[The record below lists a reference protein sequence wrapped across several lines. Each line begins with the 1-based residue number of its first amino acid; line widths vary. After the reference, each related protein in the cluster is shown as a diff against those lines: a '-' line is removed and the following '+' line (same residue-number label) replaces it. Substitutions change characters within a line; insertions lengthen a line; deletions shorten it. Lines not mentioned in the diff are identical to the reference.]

1 MLIKTI
7 KNRTESDWFQ
17 LTKRLHRELIEEAPD
32 SVLVHIED
40 IYPTAPERGTLIEL
54 NFDLF
59 TTLVREFTLEE
70 LRQQKSDERHR
81 DSTGVE
87 GIDRTCCNLLTK
99 SPEDIQLEAEQRDF
113 LYEQLNKLTDLQR
126 KRFLQYALQGKSS
139 YQIAR
144 DEGVESSTVKE
155 SIQSAKKKL
164 KKFLKIPH

>member
-59 TTLVREFTLEE
+59 TTLVRELALEE
-70 LRQQKSDERHR
+70 LRQQKAMSV
-81 DSTGVE
+81 TGTPQE
-87 GIDRTCCNLLTK
+87 SRALTG
-99 SPEDIQLEAEQRDF
+99 PAAIC
-113 LYEQLNKLTDLQR
+113 
-126 KRFLQYALQGKSS
+126 
-139 YQIAR
+139 
-144 DEGVESSTVKE
+144 
-155 SIQSAKKKL
+155 
-164 KKFLKIPH
+164 

>member
-113 LYEQLNKLTDLQR
+113 LYEQLNKLTDLQ
-126 KRFLQYALQGKSS
+126 LSL
-139 YQIAR
+139 IH
-144 DEGVESSTVKE
+144 
-155 SIQSAKKKL
+155 I
-164 KKFLKIPH
+164 